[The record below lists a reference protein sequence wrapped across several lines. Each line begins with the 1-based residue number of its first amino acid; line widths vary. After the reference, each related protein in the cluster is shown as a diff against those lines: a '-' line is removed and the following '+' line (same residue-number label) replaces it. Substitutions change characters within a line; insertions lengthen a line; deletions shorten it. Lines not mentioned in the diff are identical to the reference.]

1 MIFFGSK
8 HFFTSLS
15 FSRYRDTI
23 LFADNLTT
31 DQAHLLGNLH
41 NADAEL
47 QRKATFMDKLSLARK
62 SWFDEG
68 TDEVQQHWVTKQN
81 DGGGDSTVLQEWK
94 YAVLKKLGEG
104 TLKADMNRLSPMFV
118 TARWPMENYELLV
131 EIDKKYNKKQLK
143 GQSRKGK
150 KARQYEP
157 TNKDSITSGYVT
169 ALNGLEEG
177 EVKNLLLRVLNC
189 DLEMKGLIT
198 EGKEI
203 KKRGRFNFKI
213 KELMGCDDEKQVL
226 KRLGKNTVNALYV
239 QYGYA
244 FTATKKTAP
253 ASMVHEVNKMNTKW
267 LATQEALKKARLI
280 QRQESG
286 AAADDVVGESGCDI
300 TIELDPIFPD
310 EKTFRGSNDPV
321 EENDANRI
329 GKNQFRIVK
338 EDVIGDGTADL
349 TVQEGYS
356 LVILDPPYGITSE
369 EWDQKAWMQKE
380 FSKCLENVITWNT
393 KAEKFTFI
401 TFCAAEQLS
410 VFMNELNKNL
420 GVPIQGDE
428 EEHNPLY
435 KGSCTELVWYKT
447 KHFAPGN
454 FIYLSHDCTQPISPT
469 SSLSRWCFCS

>member
-1 MIFFGSK
+1 
-8 HFFTSLS
+8 
-15 FSRYRDTI
+15 
-23 LFADNLTT
+23 
-31 DQAHLLGNLH
+31 
-41 NADAEL
+41 
-47 QRKATFMDKLSLARK
+47 
-62 SWFDEG
+62 
-68 TDEVQQHWVTKQN
+68 
-81 DGGGDSTVLQEWK
+81 
-94 YAVLKKLGEG
+94 
-104 TLKADMNRLSPMFV
+104 
-118 TARWPMENYELLV
+118 MENYELLV
-131 EIDKKYNKKQLK
+131 EIDKKFNKKQLK
-143 GQSRKGK
+143 GQPRKGK

-177 EVKNLLLRVLNC
+177 QVKNLLLRVLNC

-213 KELMGCDDEKQVL
+213 KELMGCDDDNQVL
-226 KRLGKNTVNALYV
+226 KRLGKNTVNAFYV

-253 ASMVHEVNKMNTKW
+253 GSMVLDVNNMNTKW

-280 QRQESG
+280 HREESVS
-286 AAADDVVGESGCDI
+286 AAVDGVEESGCDI

-321 EENDANRI
+321 DENDANRI

-369 EWDQKAWMQKE
+369 EWDQRAWMQKE
-380 FSKCLENVITWNT
+380 FSKCVENVITWNT

-410 VFMNELNKNL
+410 VFMNVLNKNL
-420 GVPIQGDE
+420 GVRIQGDE
-428 EEHNPLY
+428 EEHHPLY

-447 KHFAPGN
+447 KHFAPGIY
-454 FIYLSHDCTQPISPT
+454 FYLSYDYTQPISPE